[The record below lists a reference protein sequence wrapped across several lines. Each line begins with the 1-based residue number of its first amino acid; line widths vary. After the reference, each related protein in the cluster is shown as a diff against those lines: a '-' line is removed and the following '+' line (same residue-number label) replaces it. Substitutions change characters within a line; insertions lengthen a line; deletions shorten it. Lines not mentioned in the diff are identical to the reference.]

1 MADQSSSPFVWSDGK
16 LVPWAEATVHATQ
29 LGPASVSSVFEGI
42 RGYWNEAGKRLS
54 IFQLDAHLARFAQS
68 IRLVRMDLPYTREE
82 LREAVCALARAN
94 QITYDA
100 YIRPFAYS
108 EAGTFGG
115 APGTRAIVLI
125 HTTEWASKLKTD
137 RVSHAAVSSWMRI
150 GDNVMPPRIKAS
162 SNYLNSRYAGEE
174 ARRNGYDNA
183 IILNANGHV
192 AEGPGMCIMLVR
204 GGKLITPSATS
215 GILESITRE
224 TIMQIARE
232 RLDLAVVEREVDR
245 TELYVADE
253 AFFCGTGI
261 ELVPIVSVDRLPVGD
276 GKIGAIT
283 RQLMDCYHDI
293 VRGFDPS
300 HREWRTEVTN

>member
-1 MADQSSSPFVWSDGK
+1 MADPLTSPFVWFDGK
-16 LVPWAEATVHATQ
+16 PVPWAEATVHATQ

-42 RGYWNEAGKRLS
+42 RGYWNEDAKRLS
-54 IFQLDAHLARFAQS
+54 IFQLDAHLSRFAQS
-68 IRLVRMDLPYTREE
+68 IRLVRMTLPYTRDE
-82 LREAVCALARAN
+82 LREAVCALARLN
-94 QITYDA
+94 QITFDA
-100 YIRPFAYS
+100 YIRPFAFS

-115 APGTRAIVLI
+115 APDPRAVVLI
-125 HTTEWASKLKTD
+125 HTDQWPSKLKTD

-183 IILNANGHV
+183 IILNANGKV
-192 AEGPGMCIMLVR
+192 AEGPGMCLMLVR
-204 GGKLITPSATS
+204 GRKLITPSVTS

-224 TIMQIARE
+224 TIMQIGRE
-232 RLDLAVVEREVDR
+232 RLDLEVVEREVDR

-261 ELVPIVSVDRLPVGD
+261 EMLPIASVDRLPVGD
-276 GKIGAIT
+276 GKIGATT
-283 RQLMDCYHDI
+283 RQLMDCYHDL
-293 VRGFDPS
+293 VRGIDPS
-300 HREWRTEVTN
+300 HAEWRVAV